1 MKVLFVASGNTYK
14 VSPITKAQ
22 GDSLVDAGV
31 EIDYYMIKGKGLKGY
46 LGQIRPLRKHL
57 KEHHYDVVHAH
68 YSFSAYV
75 ASLAGAKPLVVS
87 LMGTDVNAKV
97 SRRLAIRLFSKLFR
111 WKSIIVKSKG
121 LAEAIKIKNV
131 HIIPNGVDMDL
142 FVAMDQKSCQDKLGW
157 EKGVKHILFPAD
169 PKRPEKDYPLAE
181 EAINLLDTKVGTHF
195 FQNVDHKDTV
205 LYYNAADVIFITSKW
220 EGSSNAVKEAMCC
233 GRPIVSLDV
242 GDIKERTEGT
252 AGCYIV
258 EDRDASAL
266 ANMLT
271 KAFNFEGIT
280 KGREAIVK
288 SGLDKREVAEQIID
302 IYRHCAKN
310 K

>member
-1 MKVLFVASGNTYK
+1 MKVLFVASGNSFR

-22 GDSLVDAGV
+22 GDSLVDVGV
-31 EIDYYMIKGKGLKGY
+31 EVDYYMIKGKGIKGY
-46 LGQIRPLRKHL
+46 LSQIRPLRKYL

-68 YSFSAYV
+68 YSFSAFV

-87 LMGTDVNAKV
+87 LMGTDVNAKE
-97 SRRLAIRLFSKLFR
+97 SRRLAIRLFNKLFR
-111 WKSIIVKSKG
+111 WKKIIVKSKS
-121 LAEAIKIKNV
+121 LAEAVKIKNV
-131 HIIPNGVDMDL
+131 HIVPNGVNLDL
-142 FVAMDQKSCQDKLGW
+142 FVSMDQQSCQDKLGW
-157 EKGVKHILFPAD
+157 EKGIKHILFPSD

-181 EAINLLDTKVGTHF
+181 KSIKLLGTKVDTHF

-205 LYYNAADVIFITSKW
+205 FYYNAADVIFITSKW

-233 GRPIVSLDV
+233 GRPIVSLNV

-252 AGCYIV
+252 AGSYIV

-271 KAFNFEGIT
+271 KALSFEGNT
-280 KGREAIVK
+280 NGREAIVK
-288 SGLDKREVAEQIID
+288 SGLDSRKIAKQIVD
-302 IYRHCAKN
+302 IYSHCMEK
-310 K
+310 